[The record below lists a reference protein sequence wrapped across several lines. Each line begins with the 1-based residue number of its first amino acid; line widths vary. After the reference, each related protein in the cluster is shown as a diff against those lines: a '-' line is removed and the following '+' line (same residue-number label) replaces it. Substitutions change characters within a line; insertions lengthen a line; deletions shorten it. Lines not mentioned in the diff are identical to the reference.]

1 MHHPRIPFGAL
12 LLLLLILAACSPQPS
27 PPAAPM
33 SADAISSTQ
42 AAPAER
48 PRTPDGYVDLQVE
61 QLQAL
66 LQDEKVT
73 LVNVHVPYEG
83 ELPATDRFI
92 PFDQIQNRTAELPG
106 KDAPIVLYCRSGS
119 MSTQAAKVLVGL
131 GYTNVYEL
139 DGGFNAWAAAGYDLL
154 YKP

>member
-1 MHHPRIPFGAL
+1 MNHCRIPFGAL

-33 SADAISSTQ
+33 SAEAVAPAQ
-42 AAPAER
+42 AAPAEL
-48 PRTPDGYVDLQVE
+48 PRNPDGYVDLRAE

-92 PFDQIQNRTAELPG
+92 PFDQIQNRTVELPD

-139 DGGFNAWAAAGYDLL
+139 DGGFNAWVAAGYELL